1 MEHNIITTILR
12 PVCYAVS
19 LAIAG
24 TAIAA
29 PPTPAPDQQFGPG
42 SELLDEP
49 KLDDPVD
56 TPQFQLPKLRKPT
69 EQAQGTALKIFVK
82 KIELMGNTVFSDE
95 ELAKLTAPYTNKILT
110 TVEIQEIRQKLTL
123 YYINKG
129 YINSGAILPD
139 QKISDGIVKMTIIEG
154 ELTRID
160 VSGNTGLNTE
170 YVSERLALGG
180 VTPLNLKNLQKH
192 LRFMQQN
199 PLIKQV
205 NAKLNPGSK
214 PGESILNVLVEEKSP
229 YSFATYINNYRSPSI
244 GSLGLGI
251 EATDRNL
258 TGRGDTISLALTK
271 SEGIESGAFSYS
283 LPLNA
288 QDTTFKIRYTRS
300 QSGVIEEP
308 FTVIDIASEAE
319 TIGVELTHPVVKTA
333 DTTVV
338 LGIGFDKRKSQS
350 FLLDEP
356 FSFSLG
362 TDDGESRVTVM
373 RLSQQYNKRSQN
385 EAISLR
391 SVFSF
396 GIDAFDATVHDAAD
410 VTRVCGA
417 TATRDTCPDGDFSAW
432 LGQASYVRRFNALE
446 RSMNI
451 ILRANAQ
458 IASES
463 LLPVEQFSIGGA
475 RTVRGYRENQ
485 LVRDNG
491 VVASAELRIPVI
503 IGGDDTGKGGFPIQL
518 VPFVD
523 YGRSW
528 NDGRTTPEP
537 SVISSVGLGLL
548 WNPDR
553 RWSLEAYAAQNFHE
567 IKNESDEYDLQDVGL
582 HFQLSYR
589 Y

>member
-1 MEHNIITTILR
+1 MEHYKKITPMLR
-12 PVCYAVS
+12 PICCACV
-19 LAIAG
+19 LAINGA
-24 TAIAA
+24 AMAA
-29 PPTPAPDQQFGPG
+29 PPASQEQFGPG
-42 SELLDEP
+42 SEQLDIPELKDSDDVP
-49 KLDDPVD
+49 K
-56 TPQFQLPKLRKPT
+56 FQLPPLRKPT
-69 EQAQGTALKIFVK
+69 QRSTGNALKILVK
-82 KIELMGNTVFSDE
+82 KIELTGNTVFSDE
-95 ELAKLTAPYTNKILT
+95 ELAKITAPYTNKVLT

-139 QKISDGIVKMTIIEG
+139 QKVSDGIVKMTIIEG

-160 VSGNTGLNTE
+160 VSGNTGVNAD
-170 YVSERLALGG
+170 YISKRLALGG
-180 VTPLNLKNLQKH
+180 VTPLNLKSLQQH

-214 PGESILNVLVEEKSP
+214 PGESILNVLVEENSP
-229 YSFATYINNYRSPSI
+229 YSFAAYVNNYRSPSI
-244 GSLGLGI
+244 GAIGLGI

-258 TGRGDTISLALTK
+258 TGRGDTIALTLTK
-271 SEGIESGAFSYS
+271 SEGLESGAVSYS

-288 QDTTFKIRYTRS
+288 QDTTFKIRYNTS
-300 QSGVIEEP
+300 QSEVIEVP
-308 FTVIDIASEAE
+308 FKVIGIESEAD
-319 TIGVELTHPVVKTA
+319 TIGVELTHPVVKNA

-350 FLLDEP
+350 FLLKQP
-356 FSFSLG
+356 FSFSQG

-391 SVFSF
+391 STFSF
-396 GIDAFDATVHDAAD
+396 GLDALDATIHSEAD

-503 IGGDDTGKGGFPIQL
+503 IGGDDAGKGGFPIQL
-518 VPFVD
+518 VPFID

-537 SVISSVGLGLL
+537 STLSSVGLGLL

-553 RWSLEAYAAQNFHE
+553 HWSLEAYAAQNFHE
-567 IKNESDEYDLQDVGL
+567 IKNESDEYDLQDIGI
-582 HFQLSYR
+582 HFQMSYR

>member
-1 MEHNIITTILR
+1 MEHNKKITPILR
-12 PVCYAVS
+12 PICCGCL
-19 LAIAG
+19 LAINGAVM
-24 TAIAA
+24 AA
-29 PPTPAPDQQFGPG
+29 PPASQEQFGPG
-42 SELLDEP
+42 GEQLGIP
-49 KLDDPVD
+49 KLEDSTDIP
-56 TPQFQLPKLRKPT
+56 TFQLPALRKPSQ
-69 EQAQGTALKIFVK
+69 QANANALKILVK
-82 KIELMGNTVFSDE
+82 NIELTGNTVFSDE
-95 ELAKLTAPYTNKILT
+95 ELAKITAPYTNKVLT

-123 YYINKG
+123 YYINNG

-139 QKISDGIVKMTIIEG
+139 QKITNGIVKMTIVEG

-160 VSGNTGLNTE
+160 VSGNTGVNTD
-170 YVSERLALGG
+170 YISERLALGG
-180 VTPLNLKNLQKH
+180 VTPLNLKSLQQH

-214 PGESILNVLVEEKSP
+214 PGESILNVLVEENSP
-229 YSFATYINNYRSPSI
+229 YSFAAYVNNFRSPSI
-244 GSLGLGI
+244 GAIGLGI
-251 EATDRNL
+251 EAIDRNL
-258 TGRGDTISLALTK
+258 TGRGDAVSLTLTK
-271 SEGIESGAFSYS
+271 SEGLESGAFSYS

-288 QDTTFKIRYTRS
+288 QETTLKIRYSTS
-300 QSGVIEEP
+300 QSEVIEEP
-308 FTVIDIASEAE
+308 FSAIGIESEAD

-350 FLLDEP
+350 FLLEQP

-373 RLSQQYNKRSQN
+373 RLTQQYNKRSQN

-391 SVFSF
+391 SIFSF
-396 GIDAFDATVHDAAD
+396 GLDAFDATIHTDADIA
-410 VTRVCGA
+410 RVCGA
-417 TATRDTCPDGDFSAW
+417 TASRDTCPDGDFSAW

-503 IGGDDTGKGGFPIQL
+503 IGGDDAGKGGYPIQL

-537 SVISSVGLGLL
+537 STLSSVGLGLL

-553 RWSLEAYAAQNFHE
+553 HWSMEVYAAQNFHE
-567 IKNESDEYDLQDVGL
+567 IKDESDEYDLQDIGI
-582 HFQLSYR
+582 HFQMSYR